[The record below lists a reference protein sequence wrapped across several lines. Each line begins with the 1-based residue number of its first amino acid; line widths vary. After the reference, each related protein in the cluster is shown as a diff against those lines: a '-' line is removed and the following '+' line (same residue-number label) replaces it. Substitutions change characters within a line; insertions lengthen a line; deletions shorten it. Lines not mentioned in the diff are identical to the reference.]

1 MSPKERKLMR
11 EWTAEDEI
19 KLFDLICDF
28 KPAGTNK
35 HKHMVS
41 IIENINRDLSNKEKL
56 FTADQIWDKLESLYN
71 LDRINNME
79 DSIDTKQAE
88 SESKTTDIPS
98 SPPDEKKGPTED
110 TYSSELSDV
119 EGELPSERD
128 LVITKVES
136 NQEDSSKNIDIR
148 SSPVKKLRTRKSARD
163 SNSSSTNIIDKIKN
177 ETNDTVNSS
186 DGDTDDGTPR
196 RITRGARKE
205 EQKEEVGEYEKKLK
219 EKSKDEQENEIEEPS
234 AKEDEISE
242 EESEVKPK
250 KTAETKT
257 KKEPDAKSKK
267 DPDTKTKKD
276 TDTNSKAEKQDDEI
290 VINEEKVI
298 DEEKEKNDGE
308 AIDIEDNDDERDEK
322 EKETAKD
329 KSNEDESESED
340 EDGKDQEQSRP
351 KKRTRSIAKLDGKE
365 DSKSSPP
372 ATNSPNSS
380 VTPGKRRRAASP
392 AAASSTNAQ
401 TNNSSN
407 STPSTRRRTRSEVAH
422 EQKEVEETG
431 TGAEEVEEPDSE
443 SRPRATRRST
453 RSAASI
459 TPAKPSPAPIRRS
472 NRKK

>member
-196 RITRGARKE
+196 RITRGTRKE
-205 EQKEEVGEYEKKLK
+205 EQKEEVAEDEKKLK
-219 EKSKDEQENEIEEPS
+219 EKSKDEQENGIEEPG
-234 AKEDEISE
+234 AKEDEITE
-242 EESEVKPK
+242 EESKPK

-340 EDGKDQEQSRP
+340 EDGKEQEQSRP
-351 KKRTRSIAKLDGKE
+351 KKRTRSIAKLDSKE

-431 TGAEEVEEPDSE
+431 TGGEEVEEPDSE